1 MRRTVAR
8 AAGLGRADYWS
19 RFGRRLGP
27 GRSWAGEAWGRWGP
41 AGRSAGP
48 GAPGRGAGPEWGRG
62 GGARSPPDGG
72 SGRGCQLGAWRGLR
86 TFPRESITPV
96 RPPPLPAA
104 SPPVFGAAGTVRRS
118 RSSFVFVSLSPSSY
132 WKLESDGGENKPLA

>member
-1 MRRTVAR
+1 MRGRRVWAALTTGRASAGGWAR
-8 AAGLGRADYWS
+8 GGRGGLGP
-19 RFGRRLGP
+19 LGP
-27 GRSWAGEAWGRWGP
+27 GRAE
-41 AGRSAGP
+41 
-48 GAPGRGAGPEWGRG
+48 RGAGGTGPEREAGVG
-62 GGARSPPDGG
+62 AGAGAGARSPPDGG
-72 SGRGCQLGAWRGLR
+72 PGRGCQLGAWRGLHM
-86 TFPRESITPV
+86 FPRESVMPV